1 MPADNVRHIL
11 LVTLSNIG
19 DAVMTTPVM
28 EALHDSYPQAVMDI
42 VTDPRSSLLFEHCP
56 YREQLIL
63 RDKRRGWRGTLALIK
78 RLRQRHYDLI
88 VDLRTDGLAW
98 LLRARRRLTRR
109 GSHPAQGHAVERH
122 MRVITRHEAMA
133 DIPPTRLWLSAIE
146 HRFSRQMLGKLPGK
160 RWLSMGPGANWGPK
174 RWPVQGFIDLAAIIK
189 AEFDAAVLLGSPDD
203 ESLCQEVA
211 DSLSIPCLN
220 LAGRTDLLQAAA
232 ILEQMRMFVGN
243 DSGLG
248 HLAAASGCPTV
259 TVFGPGNPQ
268 RYHPWNPRGLWLRSQ
283 TGQLPDLSATEVA
296 DAVTKL
302 LARIS
307 HHRS

>member
-56 YREQLIL
+56 YRERLIL
-63 RDKRRGWRGTLALIK
+63 RDKRRGWHGTLALIK
-78 RLRQRHYDLI
+78 RLRRRHYDLI

-98 LLRARRRLTRR
+98 LLRAHRRLTRR
-109 GSHPAQGHAVERH
+109 GSKPAQGHAVERH
-122 MRVITRHEAMA
+122 MRVITRHEAMT
-133 DIPPTRLWLSAIE
+133 DIPPTRLWLSATE
-146 HRFSRQMLGKLPGK
+146 HRFAQQMLARLPGK

-174 RWPVQGFIDLAAIIK
+174 RWPVHGFIDLVTIMK
-189 AEFDAAVLLGSPDD
+189 AEFDAAVLLGGPDD
-203 ESLCQEVA
+203 ESLCQKVA
-211 DSLSIPCLN
+211 DSLSMPCLN

-232 ILEQMRMFVGN
+232 ILEHMRVFVGN

-268 RYHPWNPRGLWLRSQ
+268 RYHPWNPRGLWLRSR
-283 TGQLPDLSATEVA
+283 TRRLSDLSATEVA
-296 DAVTKL
+296 DAVTTL
-302 LARIS
+302 LDS
-307 HHRS
+307 K